1 MINNNSNSN
10 QKSDTSTLFKT
21 GNDNPIKQDIFEV
34 GGMACAFCASTIEES
49 LSKVVGI
56 QSVKVLMNTSEV
68 VVRYNSKEITHD
80 SVKKHLIGLG
90 YYAFDESEKSHS
102 DVTVLSDSRKRALA
116 AAIITAPIT
125 IISFLSQMVGLFDFG
140 TSFKIL
146 EMVASASVLFYFG
159 FPIHVGAFNALRRG
173 ILNEHVLYGAAGFAA
188 FGVGLISLFYSTVP
202 DFFTVAALLTT
213 FHLSAGWYGAKVRH
227 DTTKSLRKILNL
239 QPPMARVIK
248 EKKDN
253 EKKDEYLQKDK
264 NEIEKIELQA
274 KEEISI
280 PVTEVKINDLI
291 IIKGGEKI
299 PVDGIIESGESTI
312 SEAILTGESEPIY
325 KTIGDN
331 VLAGSTNGDG
341 MLIIRASR
349 VGSESMIMRV
359 AGNVKRIQESKPTL
373 LTIFD
378 KVIDK
383 FVLLVLVFTAF
394 TAVLWILYNLVTGA
408 NQWLQTIYAP
418 LSVLVI
424 GYPCAI
430 GLSTPPVKLRAI
442 SFGADKGVLI
452 NDATSLFSI
461 IKSNTI
467 MLDKTGTITE
477 GRPKVNKISVFNGNS
492 KQMLLEYAANIERGS
507 SHPIAKAILEEADK
521 NNIKLLRTIE
531 NIRQFPGKGVKGLLE
546 GKEVIIGNLEFL
558 KDNGINVYSNLSKQD
573 SFNLQSIDSPV
584 FVAADSKFVGVLGIS
599 DTIRDGMKS
608 TIKNLLQAGF
618 EIFMLTGDTKKVAE
632 KVAIDLGI
640 NNFQAKMSPMEK
652 ADFIKN
658 LQTLQKRTV
667 IAVGDGVNDAPA
679 LAQADVGIAV
689 GSGIDISKE
698 TASIVLLSDDIGI
711 IPTLTQIGKRF
722 TSSVKRN
729 ILLALTF
736 NAIGIPIA
744 AMGFLNPFVAMMIM
758 IVDVAAVFVST
769 WLFRPIKSQST
780 KPKSKLKEEEEE
792 EEETYID
799 KINQESEEV
808 KKHKRKYSS
817 KDKS

>member
-1 MINNNSNSN
+1 M
-10 QKSDTSTLFKT
+10 
-21 GNDNPIKQDIFEV
+21 
-34 GGMACAFCASTIEES
+34 
-49 LSKVVGI
+49 
-56 QSVKVLMNTSEV
+56 
-68 VVRYNSKEITHD
+68 
-80 SVKKHLIGLG
+80 
-90 YYAFDESEKSHS
+90 
-102 DVTVLSDSRKRALA
+102 
-116 AAIITAPIT
+116 
-125 IISFLSQMVGLFDFG
+125 
-140 TSFKIL
+140 
-146 EMVASASVLFYFG
+146 
-159 FPIHVGAFNALRRG
+159 
-173 ILNEHVLYGAAGFAA
+173 
-188 FGVGLISLFYSTVP
+188 
-202 DFFTVAALLTT
+202 
-213 FHLSAGWYGAKVRH
+213 
-227 DTTKSLRKILNL
+227 
-239 QPPMARVIK
+239 
-248 EKKDN
+248 
-253 EKKDEYLQKDK
+253 
-264 NEIEKIELQA
+264 
-274 KEEISI
+274 
-280 PVTEVKINDLI
+280 PVTEVKINDFI

-325 KTIGDN
+325 KIIGDN

-394 TAVLWILYNLVTGA
+394 TTVLWILYNLVTGA

-424 GYPCAI
+424 GYPCAV

-467 MLDKTGTITE
+467 ILDKTGTITE
-477 GRPKVNKISVFNGNS
+477 GRPKVNKISVFNGYS

-521 NNIKLLRTIE
+521 NNIKLLKTIE

-546 GKEVIIGNLEFL
+546 GKEVIVGNLEFL
-558 KDNGINVYSNLSKQD
+558 KDNGINVHSNLSTQD

-584 FVAADSKFVGVLGIS
+584 FVATDSKFVGVVGIS
-599 DTIRDGMKS
+599 DTIREGMKS
-608 TIKNLLQAGF
+608 TIKNLFQAGF

-780 KPKSKLKEEEEE
+780 KPKSKLKEEEEKNE
-792 EEETYID
+792 MYTD

-817 KDKS
+817 RDKS